1 MIKRVIIFCCL
12 YISIFSTP
20 VVFVGIAGGT
30 GSGKTTF
37 AKKIHEAFPNAILVS
52 QDSYYKDLS
61 HLPLHERQKT
71 NFDHPDSLEFDLL
84 KKHLVD
90 LKNGKAVD
98 QPIYN
103 FSKHGRES
111 DTVRIN
117 PSEIV
122 VVEGIL
128 LLSVPE
134 IRDLFDIKIFIDTD
148 DDIRILRRIE
158 RDIKERSRDFYG
170 IKKQYLE
177 TVKPMHEA
185 FVEPSKKFADV
196 IIPQGGN
203 NEVALSLVLAKL
215 NELIQE

>member
-1 MIKRVIIFCCL
+1 MIKRVIIFC
-12 YISIFSTP
+12 YFSFSIFAAP
-20 VVFVGIAGGT
+20 IVFVGIAGGT

-37 AKKIHEAFPNAILVS
+37 ATKIHEAFPNAVLIS
-52 QDSYYKDLS
+52 QDSYYRDLS
-61 HLPLHERQKT
+61 NLPFEKREKT

-84 KKHLVD
+84 RQHLID
-90 LKNGKAVD
+90 LKNGKAIE

-103 FSKHGRES
+103 FHTHTREKGS
-111 DTVRIN
+111 VLVQ
-117 PSEIV
+117 PAQIV
-122 VVEGIL
+122 LVEGIL

-134 IRDLFDIKIFIDTD
+134 VRDLFDIKIFIDTD

-158 RDIKERSRDFYG
+158 RDMSERSRDFKG

-196 IIPQGGN
+196 IIPAWGQN
-203 NEVALSLVLAKL
+203 HVALGLVLAKL
-215 NELIQE
+215 SELVQE